1 MKLLLKIVSVFIF
14 CIACS
19 AMLFSMFLSSLS
31 DDSQNFLVDF
41 FKDYSPSNEEDFRY
55 VYLSERES
63 YYSQLNWDLFHI
75 VEKDD
80 ESLVLT
86 LTENDKI
93 LTSFYNPLNNYII
106 TGTWFTVRQKGIWE
120 IYIDMLSRQNRYFIQ
135 PLTTPIE
142 LSFTSPDGSEYNTIY
157 LFPGQYIV
165 FDPARNSFYA
175 NADIARMQI
184 LTDIW
189 YISDFWPPPERLL
202 VYIWEETSYHLYLEK
217 LQEKILYYQLKSEEL
232 LWLEISNFSSV
243 SLIERYFLIFLN
255 PEKKRTYYQNRIVE
269 SYLSLMKIWS
279 MDRRIKLA
287 EISRYLSLLKDINV
301 EAHNESYETLLRFNS
316 LMFRNTQPENIEGNV
331 SLSLIE
337 NTPNISQELLLY
349 TFYTFTSSRIT
360 QITSED
366 ERLIKNYIKS
376 FSAYYGE
383 NKIAMQYF
391 SYLLQEKTLEL
402 LASPQ
407 NMSYKSILLYL
418 WEYITLSQASFIDS
432 KLEKKSLLYIYQ
444 NLIELLE
451 LYLRG
456 TFFQAER
463 TQTSLL
469 VQKEDMSFNS
479 EELSSL
485 RRQVLSLLT
494 HYTNNTEI
502 LDDTILRD
510 VSLKASIM
518 EKSVLLREY
527 LAALTNYEAYTLEFD
542 KVSRELLD
550 LGRWNDISQM
560 ITNEVII
567 TYLSRFQWLW
577 LWNIQID
584 IDEGGNVR
592 IEWISISWRLLAFT
606 LLPLA
611 WNRIRDISIDG
622 NKLIFEYPLD
632 NIESDWEEKMRT
644 ASEEE
649 KDMFDFRR
657 FFLITLI
664 EDRRDLWR
672 DIITDTVIST
682 QEDTVIAVF
691 KREVLLSQNGEF
703 SQLRDIMQFSYN
715 DIIVTRRDDTFD
727 IFLDGVWLILQLR
740 ESRNNI
746 TYNGF
751 FSSEYILTD
760 DTRSFKDI
768 KLQIYE
774 DLRRSERTV
783 FWPNRLHI
791 LWEVPFTEIRD
802 VLADITDNFVNILSI
817 INILNNVWVPWEISM
832 QYSPGDKK
840 LIIRFDFWGER
851 HTIVYNSFLIES
863 YLRWRER
870 VITKPMPV
878 SNLSEYF
885 N

>member
-1 MKLLLKIVSVFIF
+1 
-14 CIACS
+14 
-19 AMLFSMFLSSLS
+19 MLFSTFLSSWTS
-31 DDSQNFLVDF
+31 VSQNFLVDF
-41 FKDYSPSNEEDFRY
+41 FKDYSPGDGEDFSY
-55 VYLSERES
+55 MYFSERES
-63 YYSQLNWDLFHI
+63 YYSQLEWESVHVI
-75 VEKDD
+75 KKDYK
-80 ESLVLT
+80 SFTLT

-93 LTSFYNPLNNYII
+93 LTSFYDPLRDYII
-106 TGTWFTVRQKGIWE
+106 TGTWFTVKQKGIWE

-135 PLTTPIE
+135 PLTTAIE
-142 LSFTSPDGSEYNTIY
+142 LSFTSPEGSEYNTIY

-189 YISDFWPPPERLL
+189 YISEFWSPPERLFIY
-202 VYIWEETSYHLYLEK
+202 VWEGTSYQLYLEK
-217 LQEKILYYQLKSEEL
+217 LQEKIEYYQLKSEEL
-232 LWLEISNFSSV
+232 LWSGISNFSSV

-255 PEKKRTYYQNRIVE
+255 PEKKRIYYQNKIVE
-269 SYLSLMKIWS
+269 SYLSLMKLWS
-279 MDRRIKLA
+279 MDRRLKLA
-287 EISRYLSLLKDINV
+287 EISRYLSLLRDINV
-301 EAHNESYETLLRFNS
+301 VAYYESYETLLRFNS
-316 LMFRNTQPENIEGNV
+316 LMFRSTQSENIEGNV

-337 NTPNISQELLLY
+337 NTNVAQELLFF
-349 TFYTFTSSRIT
+349 TFYAFTSSRIT

-366 ERLIKNYIKS
+366 ERLIRNYIES

-407 NMSYKSILLYL
+407 NMSYTSILLYL
-418 WEYITLSQASFIDS
+418 WEYITLSQDSFIDNE
-432 KLEKKSLLYIYQ
+432 LEKKSLLYIYQ

-456 TFFQAER
+456 AFFQDER
-463 TQTSLL
+463 TQTNLL
-469 VQKEDMSFNS
+469 LQKEDITLNS

-485 RRQVLSLLT
+485 RRQVLSLLSY
-494 HYTNNTEI
+494 YTNNTEL
-502 LDDTILRD
+502 LDDSILRD

-550 LGRWNDISQM
+550 LGRWNNVSQM

-577 LWNIQID
+577 LGNIQID
-584 IDEGGNVR
+584 IDEDGAVR
-592 IEWISISWRLLAFT
+592 IDWISISWRLLAFT

-611 WNRIRDISIDG
+611 WNRIRDIVIDG
-622 NKLIFEYPLD
+622 NELIFEYPLD

-649 KDMFDFRR
+649 KDMYDFRR

-672 DIITDTVIST
+672 DIITDTVTSI

-691 KREVLLSQNGEF
+691 KREVLLSKNGEF
-703 SQLRDIMQFSYN
+703 SQLTDIMQFSYN
-715 DIIVTRRDDTFD
+715 DIVVTRRDDTFD

-746 TYNGF
+746 TYNWF

-774 DLRRSERTV
+774 DLQRSERTV
-783 FWPNRLHI
+783 FWTNRLHI
-791 LWEVPFTEIRD
+791 LWEVPLKEVRE
-802 VLADITDNFVNILSI
+802 VLADITDKLADIFTIM
-817 INILNNVWVPWEISM
+817 NILNNAWVSWEISM
-832 QYSPGDKK
+832 QYSPDDKK
-840 LIIRFDFWGER
+840 LRIRFDFWGER
-851 HTIVYNSFLIES
+851 HTIIYASSRIES
-863 YLRWRER
+863 YLRGRER
-870 VITKPMPV
+870 IITEPVWV
-878 SNLSEYF
+878 SNLSEYL